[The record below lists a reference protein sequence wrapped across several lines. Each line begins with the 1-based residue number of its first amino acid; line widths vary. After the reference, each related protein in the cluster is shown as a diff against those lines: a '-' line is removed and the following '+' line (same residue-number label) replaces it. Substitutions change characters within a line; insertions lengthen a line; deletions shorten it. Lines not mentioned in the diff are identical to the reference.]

1 MTYALPKFGK
11 LCEER
16 LPPSP
21 MKWKFLTMGFSE
33 HNGTTMCLLGRN
45 KGWGTVPHKP
55 WQIIRSKNLNSTRSQ
70 NYNFWMRITSCLTAA
85 DSHPLSKRR
94 PQSLSKKAVL
104 RVISEQI
111 CLSSI
116 SGIISLSAFPPCSMR
131 KHLLRLESG
140 RLRTLLSFESTAKV
154 LFALLEA
161 FSGNKNHHCK
171 TPFLYHS
178 VATVSKHLS
187 EWH

>member
-1 MTYALPKFGK
+1 MKIPHHGFLRAQWDDCVFAGK
-11 LCEER
+11 EQGVGH
-16 LPPSP
+16 SASQT
-21 MKWKFLTMGFSE
+21 K
-33 HNGTTMCLLGRN
+33 
-45 KGWGTVPHKP
+45 
-55 WQIIRSKNLNSTRSQ
+55 QIIRSKNLNSTWSQ
-70 NYNFWMRITSCLTAA
+70 NYNFWTGIASCQTAA

-94 PQSLSKKAVL
+94 PQSSSKKAVL

-116 SGIISLSAFPPCSMR
+116 SGISSLSAFPPCSMR